1 MLEYKERYAS
11 SQVLLPALVGAAAA
25 GSASPPAD
33 DQHQLWRFSSEQVFG
48 QTLDGFLLQLSE
60 LRHVFE
66 AAVQFQQL
74 EKLEIGGLRGK
85 LLTERIREV
94 SFLPRNGSI
103 QIALLTRHPSPTP
116 LLLLRFTANS
126 SCSSSNGPT

>member
-1 MLEYKERYAS
+1 MLDYKERYAS
-11 SQVLLPALVGAAAA
+11 SQVLLPALPSSSAAAA
-25 GSASPPAD
+25 AAAETSPTPD
-33 DQHQLWRFSSEQVFG
+33 DQQQLWRFSNEQVFG

-85 LLTERIREV
+85 LLTDRIREV
-94 SFLPRNGSI
+94 NVKVKFPPSRILQISFSLSYTD
-103 QIALLTRHPSPTP
+103 L
-116 LLLLRFTANS
+116 
-126 SCSSSNGPT
+126 

>member
-11 SQVLLPALVGAAAA
+11 SQVLLPALPSSSTAAAAA

-85 LLTERIREV
+85 LLTARIREV
-94 SFLPRNGSI
+94 SFLPRIS
-103 QIALLTRHPSPTP
+103 SK
-116 LLLLRFTANS
+116 LRY
-126 SCSSSNGPT
+126 